1 MSVIVMRRIE
11 FGPSQPTV
19 QSVVLAVGLS
29 MTILV
34 AAVVVPTLTQPLGA
48 AAASYVDAR
57 TDNIVFLWAYNCTL
71 VNENL
76 TQYYQESV
84 DAYVDGVSIL
94 LNGSSPEVTVLFAP
108 YTSQRTVEGQLTLD
122 QWNDLRRNLF
132 TYGIGVMDAAPQHPD
147 YFPHTWP
154 VTLLLDVYFSDNT
167 VLSIGYTKQD
177 QLVSIQY
184 GTWTGLLRPDGW
196 PEVSGFNPM
205 SDWLA
210 ADSHLEYGILR
221 LFEIITSS
229 S

>member
-1 MSVIVMRRIE
+1 MR
-11 FGPSQPTV
+11 GMMGSSQPTM
-19 QSVVLAVGLS
+19 QSIAMALMLSVG
-29 MTILV
+29 IFV
-34 AAVVVPTLTQPLGA
+34 AAIMLPTFSQPLGA
-48 AAASYVDAR
+48 AAAGYIDAR
-57 TDNIVFLWAYNCTL
+57 VDNIVFLWVYNCTL

-76 TQYYQESV
+76 TEYYQESV
-84 DAYVDGVSIL
+84 GAYVDGLSVY

-132 TYGIGVMDAAPQHPD
+132 TYGIGVMGAAPQHPD

-154 VTLLLDVYFSDNT
+154 VTLLLDVYFSDKT

-184 GTWTGLLRPDGW
+184 GAWTGLLRPDGW
-196 PEVSGFNPM
+196 PEVSGFNPT

-210 ADSHLEYGILR
+210 AEGHLEYGILR
-221 LFEIITSS
+221 LFEIVTLSS
-229 S
+229 